1 MTTGTPSPPPA
12 TRRDELLELAAEM
25 FAERGLRATTV
36 RDIADAAGIL
46 SGSLYHHFSS
56 KEEMVDEALRSFLD
70 WGLAEKA
77 QAQAA
82 QLGYVPLQGGVL
94 AKARAAVARIV
105 D

>member
-1 MTTGTPSPPPA
+1 MQSF
-12 TRRDELLELAAEM
+12 RRPQFPD
-25 FAERGLRATTV
+25 RGLHL
-36 RDIADAAGIL
+36 DAGL
-46 SGSLYHHFSS
+46 WTRQWRSQGQ
-56 KEEMVDEALRSFLD
+56 ALRSFLD